1 VNDELT
7 GAQRRHLRGL
17 AHHLDTTVQLGQR
30 GLTPGVIAEA
40 DRALDTHQLIKV
52 RLVGSHQEKDQQV
65 AALAADLSATVIS
78 RVGHVVV
85 LYRPDDDPDTPS
97 LFADEGRF

>member
-1 VNDELT
+1 
-7 GAQRRHLRGL
+7 
-17 AHHLDTTVQLGQR
+17 GQR
-30 GLTPGVIAEA
+30 GLTPGVLAEA

-52 RLVGSHQEKDQQV
+52 RLVGSREEKDQQV
-65 AALAADLSATVIS
+65 ATLGADLSATVVS

-97 LFADEGRF
+97 LFDDDDQY